1 MQCAKAGARCDYG
14 LYVAGTLD
22 NASSVCKLAGEA
34 IALKMYLNETFA
46 SLKMDNMMQWLE
58 VHLILLHS
66 FPLYL
71 TSYKKVFHSTF
82 VLFDMTVKQAVVN
95 KR

>member
-1 MQCAKAGARCDYG
+1 MTVSSMWCVQCAKAGARCDYG

-58 VHLILLHS
+58 VHVI
-66 FPLYL
+66 L
-71 TSYKKVFHSTF
+71 TSFTLAVFDI
-82 VLFDMTVKQAVVN
+82 L
-95 KR
+95 